1 MEFNKSMSALRV
13 SVEWNF
19 GKVTNLFAFLDFK
32 KNLHLYL
39 NIIFMQ
45 VPLVI
50 LGDSAYPSLPWLVK
64 PYPETTTMTDMEKLY
79 NYRQSRARM
88 IVENSFGKLKGR
100 WRCLLKRMDFKLEN
114 VPHVVAACVV
124 LHNICELYGDSCPE
138 EWASTR
144 VPPRI
149 PSTGLTTAQTVAST
163 IRDAI
168 ARHLSGI

>member
-1 MEFNKSMSALRV
+1 
-13 SVEWNF
+13 
-19 GKVTNLFAFLDFK
+19 
-32 KNLHLYL
+32 
-39 NIIFMQ
+39 MQ

-100 WRCLLKRMDFKLEN
+100 WRCLLKRMDFKLDN

-124 LHNICELYGDSCPE
+124 NYME
-138 EWASTR
+138 
-144 VPPRI
+144 
-149 PSTGLTTAQTVAST
+149 TVALKNGLLLEF
-163 IRDAI
+163 
-168 ARHLSGI
+168 HLEFPLQV